1 MTEEPAK
8 VDLESPDLAA
18 TNRALLTELFPGVL
32 TDGVLDA
39 VRLAEAL
46 DVDVAAGT
54 HGRERFA
61 LQWAGKQGAVH
72 SLLSPS
78 DGALVPSLSRSINF
92 DQAHDVF
99 IEGDNL
105 EVLKLLQK
113 AYNDKVR
120 MIYIDP
126 PYNTGN
132 DFVYKDD
139 FRDGLAA
146 YLKYTGQV
154 DQFGMR
160 TVANIETSGRRHSA
174 WLNMMYPRLALA
186 RNLLTQ
192 DGVIF
197 VSIDDNEGA
206 QLRLLLDEVFG
217 PENFVATFI
226 WEKRTNRENRKAVS
240 YRHDTIICYARN
252 RSDERSIQQL
262 PMNAKALAN
271 YGNPDNDPR
280 GPWKSDPATAQA
292 GHATSGQFYDLKAP
306 SGKLHQLP
314 SGRCWIYTKGAMDQA
329 IRDGRLWFGKDGNGV
344 PRIKT
349 YLNAKDRGLTP
360 ETILFAA
367 EAGTNESAKNQL
379 KSLFGGVAVFDTPK
393 PVELIK
399 LLIRIGASPD
409 SLIVDFFAGSGTTAE
424 AVQRLNA
431 EDGGKRRV
439 IQVQLPEQLPDD
451 SVARSIGLATVSDI
465 AVERWARARKTLG
478 SPTDVG
484 LRVFTLQPSSFA
496 VSGDETGALALMES
510 TLVAPSPDMHAVAS
524 EIFAKEGVPLD
535 AEWRRSSYAG
545 ADVIS
550 ASDVTVVLTTSI
562 TDDVVDEV
570 LSHRPKKLVFLEDGF
585 AGADAVKANA
595 FSKAKSL
602 GVIMKTV

>member
-1 MTEEPAK
+1 MTQEPAK
-8 VDLESPDLAA
+8 VDLESPDIAA
-18 TNRALLTELFPGVL
+18 ANRAALTQLFPGVL
-32 TDGVLDA
+32 TEGVLDA

-46 DVDVAAGT
+46 DVEVAEIT

-78 DGALVPSLSRSINF
+78 DGALVPSLERSVNF

-139 FRDGLAA
+139 FKDGLAA
-146 YLKYTGQV
+146 YLQYTGQV
-154 DQFGMR
+154 DEFGMR
-160 TVANIETSGRRHSA
+160 TVANIETSGRRHSS
-174 WLNMMYPRLALA
+174 WLSMMYPRLALA

-197 VSIDDNEGA
+197 VSIDDNEVA
-206 QLRLLLDEVFG
+206 TLRLLLDEVFG
-217 PENFVATFI
+217 PENFVATFV
-226 WEKRTNRENRKAVS
+226 WEKRTNRENRKVVS

-252 RSDERSIQQL
+252 IQQL
-262 PMNAKALAN
+262 PMNARALGN

-292 GHATSGQFYDLKAP
+292 GHATASQFYDLTAP
-306 SGKLHQLP
+306 SGKTHQLP
-314 SGRCWIYTKGAMDQA
+314 SGRCWIYTQEVMDQA
-329 IRDGRLWFGKDGNGV
+329 IRDGRLWFGKGGNGV

-367 EAGTNESAKNQL
+367 DAGTNEGAKNHL
-379 KSLFGGVAVFDTPK
+379 KSLFDGVAVFDTPK
-393 PVELIK
+393 PVELIE
-399 LLIRIGASPD
+399 LLIRIGATPD

-431 EDGGKRRV
+431 EDGGRRRA
-439 IQVQLPEQLPDD
+439 IQVQLPEPLPDD
-451 SVARSIGLATVSDI
+451 AVARSIGLATVSDI
-465 AVERWARARKTLG
+465 AIERWARASHALG
-478 SPTDVG
+478 SPVDMG

-496 VSGDETGALALMES
+496 VSGDEAGALALVES
-510 TLVAPSPDMHAVAS
+510 TLVQSSPDMQAVAA
-524 EIFAKEGVPLD
+524 EVFAKEGVPLD
-535 AEWRRSSYAG
+535 AQWRRSLTAG
-545 ADVIS
+545 VDVIS
-550 ASDVTVVLTTSI
+550 AEDVTVVLTRSI
-562 TDDVVDEV
+562 SDNVVDEV
-570 LSHRPKKLVFLEDGF
+570 LGLRPKKLVFLEDGF

-595 FSKAKSL
+595 FSRAKSL
-602 GVIMKTV
+602 GVMMKTV